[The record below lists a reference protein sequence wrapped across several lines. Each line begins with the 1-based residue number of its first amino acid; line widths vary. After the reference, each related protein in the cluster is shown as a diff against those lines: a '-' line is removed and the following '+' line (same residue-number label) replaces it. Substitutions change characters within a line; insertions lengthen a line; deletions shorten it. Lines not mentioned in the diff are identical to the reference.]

1 MSIEEDFVRPQTG
14 HCAHLTP
21 ETVVPWAVAPGL
33 ESSAEK
39 KLARGGKPEQ
49 RAWKKPK
56 LVHWADSP

>member
-1 MSIEEDFVRPQTG
+1 MRPQTG

-21 ETVVPWAVAPGL
+21 ETIVPWAVAPGL

-56 LVHWADSP
+56 LVHRADSP